1 MNRNNH
7 NNRAR
12 MIASGSNSG
21 FVNDQNNDVAL
32 PLVSS
37 QHIDTMNQHY
47 AYAQGVE
54 AAAQDTV
61 EKAKKDRPKNTTKSY
76 KAKKKKKNSY
86 IGVIDTVPQ
95 VH

>member
-1 MNRNNH
+1 
-7 NNRAR
+7 

-21 FVNDQNNDVAL
+21 FFNDQNNYAVL

-47 AYAQGVE
+47 AYVQDVE

-76 KAKKKKKNSY
+76 KAKKKKNSY